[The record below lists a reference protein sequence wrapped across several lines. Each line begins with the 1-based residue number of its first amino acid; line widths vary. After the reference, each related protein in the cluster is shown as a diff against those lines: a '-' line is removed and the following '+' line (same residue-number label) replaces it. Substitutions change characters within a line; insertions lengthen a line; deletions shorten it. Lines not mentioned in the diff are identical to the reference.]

1 MFMHVYYNHMLCACV
16 MNAGVISEAAKFV
29 EALTAN
35 YGLQREFIEV
45 VKKPRSALMQLSQ
58 KVRHQYLASRP
69 YLRGSL
75 IGGSTVLCCIFSC
88 RLDRRG

>member
-1 MFMHVYYNHMLCACV
+1 

-35 YGLQREFIEV
+35 HGLQREFIEV

-58 KVRHQYLASRP
+58 KVRHC
-69 YLRGSL
+69 
-75 IGGSTVLCCIFSC
+75 STLQVVPISEGPLSEVPLYCAVIFSC